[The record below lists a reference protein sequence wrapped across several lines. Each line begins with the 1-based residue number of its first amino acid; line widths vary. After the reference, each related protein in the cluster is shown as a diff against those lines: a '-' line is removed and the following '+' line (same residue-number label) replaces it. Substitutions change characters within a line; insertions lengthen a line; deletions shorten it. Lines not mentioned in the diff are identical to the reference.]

1 MFHLRIMI
9 RQLLARAQ
17 IGQPR
22 DGLTGAAEVNDGT
35 DEKSAKLSVVEK
47 NVKSEWEDTLL
58 RLSLKLAS
66 RLNVAC
72 KSLGL

>member
-17 IGQPR
+17 IGQTK
-22 DGLTGAAEVNDGT
+22 DGAGEKEGKPSAEDKAVT
-35 DEKSAKLSVVEK
+35 T
-47 NVKSEWEDTLL
+47 EWEDTLL

-72 KSLGL
+72 KSRLAHGNQRKY